1 MLEKAVLTKIMI
13 RRRKTKTGSSL
24 LLMARS
30 MVSGMLMSTVIALRL
45 FTVLNT
51 PIESDAQAAMAA
63 TGAMYGT
70 SGGMSTNAQP
80 N

>member
-1 MLEKAVLTKIMI
+1 
-13 RRRKTKTGSSL
+13 
-24 LLMARS
+24 MARS

-45 FTVLNT
+45 LTVLNT
-51 PIESDAQAAMAA
+51 PIEPDAQAAMAA